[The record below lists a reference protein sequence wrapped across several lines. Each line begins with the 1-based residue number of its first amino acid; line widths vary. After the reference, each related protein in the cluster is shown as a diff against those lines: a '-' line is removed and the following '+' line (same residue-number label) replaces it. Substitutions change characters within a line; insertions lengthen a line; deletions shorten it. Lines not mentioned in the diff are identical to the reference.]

1 MSNKYVARFI
11 GGPLCG
17 HEEWTEQV
25 RWPRTVPRCE
35 PGRGQEYG
43 LHLYATG
50 TDSDTQ
56 WSDDGAFL
64 LYYEGFSPVAHNFS
78 RP

>member
-35 PGRGQEYG
+35 PAGARNMACTYTLLGQIPTRSG
-43 LHLYATG
+43 PTTALFCSITK
-50 TDSDTQ
+50 DS
-56 WSDDGAFL
+56 A
-64 LYYEGFSPVAHNFS
+64 P
-78 RP
+78 